1 MRRDG
6 ERRDVRA
13 GEPRSV
19 VVTGASRGL
28 GLASAAWLHS
38 NGWHVIG
45 AMRVPDDGL
54 ERLRAATGAAAT
66 DPRLTGVRLDLT
78 DPVSIDDAIAEIL
91 DRTTAPF
98 GLVHNAGVV
107 SVGCTEE
114 LPFPVFERIFTTNVF
129 GAARLTA
136 GLLPAMRAAG
146 RGRVVAI
153 SSEGAVHGMP
163 GIGAYSA
170 SKAALECWAEAL
182 SLEVSPFGIGV
193 SILVAGTFDTD
204 ILDREHTVSYG
215 DVEGPY
221 RHLHEGQARM
231 EARVKRLALPPERFG
246 PAVGR
251 ALDERAP
258 FTRRAVGPDAVAMR
272 VGRAL
277 LPVGLFQ
284 RVVARALGIPRPGA
298 LRNDPIRLVTPGIG
312 DGSGG
317 RNENEVR
324 CSNDSPRR
332 STAPPDM

>member
-1 MRRDG
+1 MD
-6 ERRDVRA
+6 
-13 GEPRSV
+13 EPRSV
-19 VVTGASRGL
+19 VITGASRGL
-28 GLASAAWLHS
+28 GLASAAWLHRQ
-38 NGWHVIG
+38 GWHVIG
-45 AMRVPDDGL
+45 AMRTPDAGL
-54 ERLRAATGAAAT
+54 ERLRAATGARPD

-78 DPVSIDDAIAEIL
+78 DPASIDAAVDEI
-91 DRTTAPF
+91 RAGVTAPF
-98 GLVHNAGVV
+98 GLVHNAGIV
-107 SVGCTEE
+107 SVGCAEE
-114 LPFPVFERIFTTNVF
+114 LPFPVFEQIFTTNVF

-170 SKAALECWAEAL
+170 SKAALECWAEGL

-193 SILVAGTFDTD
+193 SILVTGTFDTD

-215 DVEGPY
+215 DVQGPY

-231 EARVKRLALPPERFG
+231 EALVQRFALPPERFG

-258 FTRRAVGPDAVAMR
+258 FTRRAVGPDAIALR

-284 RVVARALGIPRPGA
+284 RVVAKALGIPRPGA
-298 LRNDPIRLVTPGIG
+298 LRHDPIRLAIPGAG
-312 DGSGG
+312 NDASK
-317 RNENEVR
+317 RNKY
-324 CSNDSPRR
+324 
-332 STAPPDM
+332 

>member
-1 MRRDG
+1 M
-6 ERRDVRA
+6 
-13 GEPRSV
+13 GEPRAV
-19 VVTGASRGL
+19 VLTGASRGL
-28 GLASAAWLHS
+28 GLATAAWLHQH
-38 NGWHVIG
+38 GWHVIG
-45 AMRVPDDGL
+45 AMRTPDAGL
-54 ERLRAATGAAAT
+54 ERLRAATGARPD

-78 DPVSIDDAIAEIL
+78 DPASIDAAVDEI
-91 DRTTAPF
+91 RACVEAPF
-98 GLVHNAGVV
+98 GLVHNAGIV
-107 SVGCTEE
+107 SVGCVEE
-114 LPFPVFERIFTTNVF
+114 LPFPVFEQIFTTNVF

-163 GIGAYSA
+163 GISAYSA

-215 DVEGPY
+215 DVRGPY

-231 EARVKRLALPPERFG
+231 EARVQRLALPPERFG

-258 FTRRAVGPDAVAMR
+258 FTRRAVGPDAVALR

-277 LPVGLFQ
+277 LPVGIFQ
-284 RVVARALGIPRPGA
+284 RVVAKALGIPRPGA
-298 LRNDPIRLVTPGIG
+298 LRDDPIRLAIPEVE

-317 RNENEVR
+317 RNKY
-324 CSNDSPRR
+324 
-332 STAPPDM
+332 